1 MLDSQG
7 YLARGGSSSGVGS
20 AAQQKTTD
28 TFGKETIQQPPF
40 YLTQVL
46 SRIVLYLRKL

>member
-7 YLARGGSSSGVGS
+7 YLARGGGSWGVGS

-28 TFGKETIQQPPF
+28 TFGNQTMYSSAAF
-40 YLTQVL
+40 
-46 SRIVLYLRKL
+46 LRHTSIK

>member
-28 TFGKETIQQPPF
+28 GKQTIQQSPF
-40 YLTQVL
+40 YVTQVL